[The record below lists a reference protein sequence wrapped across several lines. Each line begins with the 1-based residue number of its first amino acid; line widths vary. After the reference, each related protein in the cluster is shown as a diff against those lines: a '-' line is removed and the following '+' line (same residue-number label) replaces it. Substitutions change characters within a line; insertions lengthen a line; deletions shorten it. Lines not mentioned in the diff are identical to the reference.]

1 MSEELKYDNAKASL
15 IEAWGSLGT
24 SWGIN
29 KTMAQINILLLIS
42 AKPLTTDEI
51 MDELNI
57 SRGNANLNLRALLDW
72 GVIYKK
78 HIPGDRK
85 EYFYSEKDI
94 WEMARIISRERRRR
108 ELEPALKVL
117 KKIAELESHGN
128 EDAEELK
135 KVSKDLEEFTT
146 QAMQLLEKL
155 SDMEKSKIGKL
166 LINLI

>member
-1 MSEELKYDNAKASL
+1 MNEELKYDNAKASL

-42 AKPLTTDEI
+42 SKPLTTDEI

-117 KKIAELESHGN
+117 KKIGELESHGN

-166 LINLI
+166 LINMI

>member
-1 MSEELKYDNAKASL
+1 MNEELKYDNAKASL

-117 KKIAELESHGN
+117 KKIGELESHGN

-166 LINLI
+166 LINMI

>member
-1 MSEELKYDNAKASL
+1 MGEEIDFESAKASL
-15 IEAWGSLGT
+15 IEAWGALG
-24 SWGIN
+24 SNWGIN

-42 AKPLTTDEI
+42 PKPKTTDEI
-51 MDELNI
+51 MEELNI

-94 WEMARIISRERRRR
+94 WEMARIISRERRRK

-117 KKIAELESHGN
+117 KRIGELKDEGN
-128 EDAEELK
+128 EEAQELK

-146 QAMQLLEKL
+146 QAMQLLERL
-155 SDMEKSKIGKL
+155 SQMEKSKIGKL
-166 LINLI
+166 LIQLM